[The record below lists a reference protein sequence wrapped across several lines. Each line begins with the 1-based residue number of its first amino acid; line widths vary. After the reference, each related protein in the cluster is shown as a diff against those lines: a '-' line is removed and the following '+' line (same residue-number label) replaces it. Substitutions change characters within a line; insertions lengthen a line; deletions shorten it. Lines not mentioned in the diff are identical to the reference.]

1 MPRLA
6 DTRLADTRLADTR
19 PADKAPPP
27 LSDDAFD
34 ELMADLGPFESRPHL
49 AVAVSGGADSL
60 CLAILAAR
68 WAGRR
73 AGRVT
78 ALSVDHGL
86 RAEAGEEVR
95 RAGEWLKPKG
105 IGHQILS
112 WPGPKPVT
120 GVQAAA
126 RAARY
131 RLMGDW
137 CRQAGVL
144 HLALAHTLD
153 DQAETF
159 FLRLGA
165 GSGPDGLAAMAAVRE
180 TADVRLLRP
189 LLGVAKAALLATLE
203 AEGQEWIEDPS
214 NRDRAFA
221 RVRVRRAMAEGGLD
235 ASSVARA
242 AHRFGRA
249 RVALE
254 AAASA
259 LLARAVWVHPAGYAW
274 LDPKALMAAPDDVSL
289 RALGRVVAA
298 VGGREHGPRVEKL
311 ERLHG
316 QLAAGILAKTLSRTL
331 SGCRIIATAGKVL
344 ACREARGLPGALAA
358 RPGERVIWD
367 RRFVIRF
374 GNKLCGGRTLRGLGR
389 KGWSEIVQIRPD
401 LRLASIP
408 GPARVSLPAVFDGDG
423 VVSVPHLGFRRQ
435 DGDGFDPDSGAE
447 IAEMRFSPPN
457 SLSSAGFFLRNGPDI
472 LSL

>member
-1 MPRLA
+1 MAARLA
-6 DTRLADTRLADTR
+6 DQAAQ
-19 PADKAPPP
+19 P
-27 LSDDAFD
+27 LNDDVFD
-34 ELMADLGPFESRPHL
+34 GLMADLGPFESRPHL

-68 WAGRR
+68 WAARH

-86 RAEAGEEVR
+86 RAEAGIEAR
-95 RAGEWLKPKG
+95 RVGDWLKPKG
-105 IGHQILS
+105 IGHRILS

-137 CRQAGVL
+137 CRKAGVL

-189 LLGVAKAALLATLE
+189 LLGVGKAALLATLE

-221 RVRVRRAMAEGGLD
+221 RVRVRRAMEEGGLE
-235 ASSVARA
+235 ASGVARA

-259 LLARAVWVHPAGYAW
+259 LLARSVWVHPAGYAW
-274 LDPKALMAAPDDVSL
+274 LEPRELMAAPDEVSL
-289 RALGRVVAA
+289 RALGRVVTA
-298 VGGREHGPRVEKL
+298 VGGRDHGPRVEKL

-316 QLAAGILAKTLSRTL
+316 QLGAKTLARPLARTL
-331 SGCRIIATAGKVL
+331 SGSRIITVAGKVL
-344 ACREARGLPGALAA
+344 VCREARGLPAALAA

-374 GNKLCGGRTLRGLGR
+374 GNKARRGSYLQGLGR

-408 GPARVSLPAVFDGDG
+408 GPARASLPAVFDDDG

-435 DGDGFDPDSGAE
+435 DGAGFGPDSGPE
-447 IAEMRFSPPN
+447 IAEMRFFPPN
-457 SLSSAGFFLRNGPDI
+457 SLSRAGFFLRKEPDI

>member
-1 MPRLA
+1 MA
-6 DTRLADTRLADTR
+6 AR
-19 PADKAPPP
+19 PADKAVPP
-27 LSDDAFD
+27 LDDDAFD
-34 ELMADLGPFESRPHL
+34 KRMAPLGPFESRPHI

-60 CLAILAAR
+60 CLAILTAR
-68 WAGRR
+68 WAGRHG
-73 AGRVT
+73 GRVT

-86 RAEAGEEVR
+86 RPEAAIEAR
-95 RAGEWLKPKG
+95 RVGDWLKPKG
-105 IGHQILS
+105 LGHQILS

-137 CRQAGVL
+137 CRDAGVL
-144 HLALAHTLD
+144 HLALAHTQD

-159 FLRLGA
+159 LLRLGA

-189 LLGVAKAALLATLE
+189 LLGVGKAALLATLK

-221 RVRVRRAMAEGGLD
+221 RVRVRRAMEEGGLE
-235 ASSVARA
+235 ASNLAQA

-259 LLARAVWVHPAGYAW
+259 LLARAVWVHPAGHAW
-274 LDPKALMAAPDDVSL
+274 LDPDELMAAPEDVSL
-289 RALGRVVAA
+289 RALGRVITA

-311 ERLHG
+311 ERLYA
-316 QLAAGILAKTLSRTL
+316 QLGAGTLARTL
-331 SGCRIIATAGKVL
+331 SGCRVIAGGGKVL
-344 ACREARGLPGALAA
+344 ACREARGLPAALPA
-358 RPGERVIWD
+358 RPGERIIWD
-367 RRFVIRF
+367 RRFAVRF
-374 GNKLCGGRTLRGLGR
+374 GNKARGGRYLRGLGE
-389 KGWSEIVQIRPD
+389 KGWSEIVRLSPD
-401 LRLASIP
+401 LRLTSIP
-408 GPARVSLPAVFDGDG
+408 GPARASLPAVVDHDG

-435 DGDGFDPDSGAE
+435 DGAGFDSDSGPE
-447 IAEMRFSPPN
+447 IAEMCFSPPN

-472 LSL
+472 LSV

>member
-1 MPRLA
+1 MAARL
-6 DTRLADTRLADTR
+6 TDTR
-19 PADKAPPP
+19 PANKTLPP
-27 LSDDAFD
+27 LNDDVFD
-34 ELMADLGPFESRPHL
+34 GLMADLGPFESRPHL

-60 CLAILAAR
+60 CLAILMAR
-68 WAGRR
+68 WAGRLG
-73 AGRVT
+73 GRVT

-95 RAGEWLKPKG
+95 RVGDWLEPKG
-105 IGHQILS
+105 IDHRVLP
-112 WPGPKPVT
+112 WLGPKPVT

-131 RLMGDW
+131 RLLGDW
-137 CRQAGVL
+137 CREAGIL
-144 HLALAHTLD
+144 HLALAHTRE

-159 FLRLGA
+159 LLRLGA

-180 TADVRLLRP
+180 TPDVRLLRP
-189 LLGVAKAALLATLE
+189 LLGVGKAVLRATLE

-214 NRDRAFA
+214 NRDTAFA
-221 RVRVRRAMAEGGLD
+221 RVRVRRAMEEGGLE
-235 ASSVARA
+235 ASGLALA

-274 LDPKALMAAPDDVSL
+274 LDPEELMAAPDDVSL
-289 RALGRVVAA
+289 RALGRIVTA

-316 QLAAGILAKTLSRTL
+316 ELGAETLARTL
-331 SGCRIIATAGKVL
+331 SGCRIISAAGKVL
-344 ACREARGLPGALAA
+344 ACREARGLPAALAA
-358 RPGERVIWD
+358 RPGERVFWD
-367 RRFVIRF
+367 RRFIIRF
-374 GNKLCGGRTLRGLGR
+374 GNKAGEGRYLHGLGQ
-389 KGWSEIVQIRPD
+389 KGWSEIVQIHPD
-401 LRLASIP
+401 LRLTSIP
-408 GPARVSLPAVFDGDG
+408 GPARASLPALFDDDG
-423 VVSVPHLGFRRQ
+423 VVSVPHLGFRRE
-435 DGDGFDPDSGAE
+435 DRGGFDPDSGPE
-447 IAEMRFSPPN
+447 IAEMRFFPPN
-457 SLSSAGFFLRNGPDI
+457 SLSSAGFFLRKEPDI

>member
-1 MPRLA
+1 MMAP
-6 DTRLADTRLADTR
+6 LADTR
-19 PADKAPPP
+19 PADKALPP
-27 LSDDAFD
+27 LTDDVFD
-34 ELMADLGPFESRPHL
+34 GLMAALGPFESRPHL

-60 CLAILAAR
+60 CLVILAAR
-68 WAGRR
+68 WADRH

-86 RAEAGEEVR
+86 RAEAGEEVQR
-95 RAGEWLKPKG
+95 VGDWLKPKG

-131 RLMGDW
+131 RLMGGW
-137 CRQAGVL
+137 CRQAGAL

-189 LLGVAKAALLATLE
+189 LLGVGKAALLATLE

-221 RVRVRRAMAEGGLD
+221 RVRVRRAMAEGGLK

-259 LLARAVWVHPAGYAW
+259 LLARAVWVHPAGHAW
-274 LDPKALMAAPDDVSL
+274 LEPKEFMAAPDDVSL
-289 RALGRVVAA
+289 RALGRVVTA

-316 QLAAGILAKTLSRTL
+316 ELGAGTLARTL
-331 SGCRIIATAGKVL
+331 SGSRIITAGGKVL
-344 ACREARGLPGALAA
+344 ACREARGLPGALAT

-367 RRFVIRF
+367 RRFVVRF
-374 GNKLCGGRTLRGLGR
+374 GNKVCGGSYLRGLGR

-401 LRLASIP
+401 LRLSSIP
-408 GPARVSLPAVFDGDG
+408 GPARASLPAVFDDDG

-435 DGDGFDPDSGAE
+435 NGGCRRQDGAGFDPDSGPE
-447 IAEMRFSPPN
+447 IAEMRFCPPN